1 MGRGLSQQQR
11 QVLAVAYAAW
21 SSRAAQYAK
30 TREAE
35 DFVAKIGAIGAA
47 MRGRPARPP
56 RYGPSIPPPHI
67 THSDALLAL
76 YGWRSGKQERDWW
89 ARRRRQTSA
98 TMAVSKRYN
107 ARGQEIE
114 AVISRA
120 EYEKAHASTAR
131 TLARLVE
138 RGLLE
143 PHHRYGWYLSVAGMR
158 WCAAWAEGQEA
169 A

>member
-1 MGRGLSQQQR
+1 MGRGLSEQQR
-11 QVLAVAYAAW
+11 RILTVAYGVWRDRVAE
-21 SSRAAQYAK
+21 YAK

-35 DFVAKIGAIGAA
+35 AFVANMGAIGARL
-47 MRGRPARPP
+47 RGRPAPAARH
-56 RYGPSIPPPHI
+56 GPSIPPPHI
-67 THSDALLAL
+67 THSAAMLAL
-76 YGWRSGKQERDWW
+76 YGWRSGRQDRDWW
-89 ARRRRQTSA
+89 ARRRRIPSD

-107 ARGQEIE
+107 ARGQEVE

-138 RGLLE
+138 RGYLE
-143 PHHRYGWYLSVAGMR
+143 AHHRYGWYLTEQGIR
-158 WCAAWAEGQEA
+158 WGAAWVEAQEA